1 METEVDKFL
10 EFIDKLDF
18 SNEKKAEN
26 KILFEL
32 SQIEEKHEKKY
43 IKEAESKMPVELQL
57 KKGPKIT
64 NSEPFYL

>member
-32 SQIEEKHEKKY
+32 S
-43 IKEAESKMPVELQL
+43 
-57 KKGPKIT
+57 
-64 NSEPFYL
+64 